1 MSEQVPLFTK
11 LKEKIMSVGFRVLE
25 RKRRAD
31 IQQVEKFRR
40 LPVANVSDSMS
51 RMTAGGPRLR
61 PVHLQGKLAGPALT
75 GKTRPGDNLMVHKAL
90 DMAEVGDVIVVDA
103 GGDLTT
109 AIIGDLMM
117 NHAIKRGIA
126 GFVINGAVRDADEI
140 RSSGLLVYAA
150 GVTHRGPYKDGPGE
164 INVPIAI
171 DGMVIQPGDLILGDG
186 DGVLCVPFDD
196 LDQVLTAA
204 EAKEA
209 AEKLQMAAILTGT
222 YDSSWVGTTLTAR
235 GCEF

>member
-1 MSEQVPLFTK
+1 
-11 LKEKIMSVGFRVLE
+11 MSVGFRVLE
-25 RKRRAD
+25 RKRRTD

-51 RMTAGGPRLR
+51 RMTAAGPRLR

-75 GKTRPGDNLMVHKAL
+75 VKTRPGDNLMVHKAL

-150 GVTHRGPYKDGPGE
+150 EVTHGG
-164 INVPIAI
+164 
-171 DGMVIQPGDLILGDG
+171 
-186 DGVLCVPFDD
+186 
-196 LDQVLTAA
+196 LT
-204 EAKEA
+204 KMG
-209 AEKLQMAAILTGT
+209 L
-222 YDSSWVGTTLTAR
+222 AR
-235 GCEF
+235 STFRSP